1 MTHHDY
7 SHRERFIDI
16 AAPPSRTPH
25 RHKPRRGVGTII
37 SFALFLTLIL
47 SMILGA
53 MGIPTPLNLLP
64 AQTSGQR

>member
-1 MTHHDY
+1 MTYHGY
-7 SHRERFIDI
+7 SHRERLVDV
-16 AAPPSRTPH
+16 APLPSRSPH
-25 RHKPRRGVGTII
+25 RHKRRRGVGTII

-47 SMILGA
+47 SMILGV